1 MQGIQPSPHDTTK
14 DYAVV
19 FYAKDFVKEDDTI
32 QVTDVLLFF
41 ASMETVLGGDKT
53 IDKFDVW
60 FNTWWDSCDIKNKKI
75 KVCIKHLYPL
85 SLPTFYTQT
94 SLPKHLYPL
103 SMYVKFH

>member
-60 FNTWWDSCDIKNKKI
+60 IKTWWDNCDIKNKRI
-75 KVCIKHLYPL
+75 KVFFLANIYSHNLCL
-85 SLPTFYTQT
+85 SRRIAKLDPP
-94 SLPKHLYPL
+94 SPIRNP
-103 SMYVKFH
+103 S